1 MKKHHNGFTLI
12 ELMITVAIVGI
23 LAAVASAS
31 YQNYLIKGT
40 RASAQAALMDVAQR
54 EQQYLIDNRSYA
66 DSLSTL
72 SMSVPDSVSNYYT
85 IAISTSA
92 GPPPGFTLT
101 ATPIS
106 TARQSSD
113 GALTINQA
121 GTKTPSDKW

>member
-1 MKKHHNGFTLI
+1 MKMHHNGFTLI

-31 YQNYLIKGT
+31 YQNYLIKST
-40 RASAQAALMDVAQR
+40 RATAQATLMDIAQR

-66 DSLSTL
+66 DSVSTL
-72 SMSVPDSVSNYYT
+72 SMSVPDSVSSYYT
-85 IAISTSA
+85 IAISISA

-106 TARQSSD
+106 TSRQRLD